1 MNRALGLI
9 EVRGLTT
16 AMTALDA
23 AIKAAD
29 VTFLGSEKVIGV
41 GKTISLTLRIEG
53 EVAAVRSAV
62 DAAVAAARDV
72 GTVFSAHVIARPD
85 KELTKLWKRFQS

>member
-9 EVRGLTT
+9 EVLGLTA

-29 VTFLGSEKVIGV
+29 VTFLGKEK
-41 GKTISLTLRIEG
+41 
-53 EVAAVRSAV
+53 
-62 DAAVAAARDV
+62 
-72 GTVFSAHVIARPD
+72 
-85 KELTKLWKRFQS
+85 

>member
-1 MNRALGLI
+1 MSRALGLI
-9 EVRGLTT
+9 EVLGLTT

-41 GKTISLTLRIEG
+41 GKAISLTLRIQG
-53 EVAAVRSAV
+53 EVAAVQSAV
-62 DAAVAAARDV
+62 DAAAAAARNV
-72 GTVFSAHVIARPD
+72 GTVFSARVIARPD
-85 KELTKLWKRFQS
+85 KGLDKLWNRFQG

>member
-9 EVRGLTT
+9 EVLGLTA

-29 VTFLGSEKVIGV
+29 VTFLGKEKVIGV
-41 GKTISLTLRIEG
+41 GKAISLTLRIEG
-53 EVAAVRSAV
+53 EVAAVQAAV
-62 DAAVAAARDV
+62 DAAAAAVRNI
-72 GTVFSAHVIARPD
+72 GTVFSARVIARPD
-85 KELTKLWKRFQS
+85 AELSELWRHLEG

>member
-9 EVRGLTT
+9 EVLGLTA

-29 VTFLGSEKVIGV
+29 VTFLLSVSPKRNPP
-41 GKTISLTLRIEG
+41 KRRI
-53 EVAAVRSAV
+53 
-62 DAAVAAARDV
+62 
-72 GTVFSAHVIARPD
+72 F
-85 KELTKLWKRFQS
+85 F

>member
-9 EVRGLTT
+9 EVLGLTA

-29 VTFLGSEKVIGV
+29 VTFLGKEKVIGV
-41 GKTISLTLRIEG
+41 GKAISLTLRIEG
-53 EVAAVRSAV
+53 EVAAVQ
-62 DAAVAAARDV
+62 AAVGQAPKKTLLPRV
-72 GTVFSAHVIARPD
+72 QPQTGLRGGPQFRPQ
-85 KELTKLWKRFQS
+85 LGAGSPGA

>member
-1 MNRALGLI
+1 MSRALGLM
-9 EVRGLTT
+9 EVLGLTT

-29 VTFLGSEKVIGV
+29 VTFRGCDKVIGT
-41 GKTISLTLRIEG
+41 GKAISLTLRIEG
-53 EVAAVRSAV
+53 EVAAVQAAM
-62 DAAVAAARDV
+62 DAGAAAGRRV

-85 KELTKLWKRFQS
+85 PKMKALWKRMKG

>member
-9 EVRGLTT
+9 EVLGLTA

-29 VTFLGSEKVIGV
+29 VTFLGKEKVIGV
-41 GKTISLTLRIEG
+41 GKAISLTLRIEG
-53 EVAAVRSAV
+53 EVAAVTESSSSAN
-62 DAAVAAARDV
+62 RR
-72 GTVFSAHVIARPD
+72 VFN
-85 KELTKLWKRFQS
+85 

>member
-9 EVRGLTT
+9 EVLGLTA

-29 VTFLGSEKVIGV
+29 VPFRGKEKGIGV
-41 GKTISLTLRIEG
+41 GQASSLPLRIEG
-53 EVAAVRSAV
+53 EVAAVQAAV
-62 DAAVAAARDV
+62 DAAAAAVRNI
-72 GTVFSAHVIARPD
+72 GTVFSARVIARPD
-85 KELTKLWKRFQS
+85 AELSELWRRLEG